1 MKKVYIYNK
10 YNRFWHWTQALLI
23 LFLAM
28 TGLEVHG
35 TYKLFGYEKAVY
47 YHNNAA
53 WSLIILI
60 IFTIFWDF
68 AIGEWR
74 QYVPTLKLMKEQIN
88 YYIIGI
94 FHKAEHPTHKTK
106 YTKFNPL
113 QRMTYF
119 GLKLIIIPVMI
130 ASGLLY
136 FYFFSNLN
144 NGTNI
149 SLSWI
154 AYIHVFGAFI
164 LIGFVFIHVYLTTT
178 GHTVFSSIKAMI
190 TGWEEMSDEDVKYAI
205 EEGLQVKLSEMKA
218 ELISEDSRTALLDK
232 ALAHVEE
239 KYGMAHDSNLK
250 TAVEHSG
257 IGYFKIGADGKYQ
270 EVNQG
275 WLDLYK
281 CTTLEDIIGKP
292 FGLNREEKDKEIV
305 NDIFRKVMNGKTI
318 KSGEIKRVCKNG
330 DIGYHSFTASPVKDE
345 NNKII
350 GIEGF
355 IIDTTD
361 QHKEL

>member
-10 YNRFWHWTQALLI
+10 YNRFWHWTQATLI
-23 LFLAM
+23 IFLAL

-35 TYKLFGYEKAVY
+35 SYNLFGYEKAVY

-53 WSLIILI
+53 WALIVLT

-74 QYVPTLKLMKEQIN
+74 QYVPTLKMINDQIK
-88 YYIIGI
+88 YYITGI
-94 FHKAEHPTHKTK
+94 FHNAPHPTHKTK
-106 YTKFNPL
+106 YNKFNPL

-119 GLKLIIIPVMI
+119 GLKFLIIPTMVF
-130 ASGLLY
+130 SGLLY

-144 NGTNI
+144 NGTNM
-149 SLSWI
+149 SLDWI
-154 AYIHVFGAFI
+154 AYLHTFGAFI
-164 LIGFVFIHVYLTTT
+164 LIGFVIVHVYLTTT

-190 TGWEEMSDEDVKYAI
+190 TGWEEMDDEDAKYAI
-205 EEGLQVKLSEMKA
+205 EEGLQVKINEMKS
-218 ELISEDSRTALLDK
+218 ELISDESKTSLLDK
-232 ALAHVEE
+232 ALLHVEE
-239 KYGMAHDSNLK
+239 KYGMTHDSELK
-250 TAVEHSG
+250 KAIDHTGV
-257 IGYFKIGADGKYQ
+257 GYFRIDKDGKYV

-281 CTTLEDIIGKP
+281 CTSLEDVIGQP
-292 FGLNREEKDKEIV
+292 LTLNREEKDKEIV
-305 NDIFRKVMNGKTI
+305 EEIFRKVMKGKTI
-318 KSGEIKRVCKNG
+318 KSGEVKRICKNG
-330 DIGYHSFTASPVKDE
+330 DIGYHSFTASPVRDE

-361 QHKEL
+361 LHK

>member
-35 TYKLFGYEKAVY
+35 TYELFGYEKAVY
-47 YHNNAA
+47 FHNNAA
-53 WSLIILI
+53 WSLIVLI
-60 IFTIFWDF
+60 VFTIFWDF
-68 AIGEWR
+68 AVGEWR
-74 QYVPTLKLMKEQIN
+74 QYIPTLKLMNEQIK
-88 YYIIGI
+88 YYITGI

-119 GLKLIIIPVMI
+119 GLKLLIIPVMI
-130 ASGLLY
+130 FSGLLY

-144 NGTNI
+144 NGTNM
-149 SLSWI
+149 SLDWI
-154 AYIHVFGAFI
+154 AYLHTFGAFI

-190 TGWEEMSDEDVKYAI
+190 TGWEEMSDEDAKYAI
-205 EEGLQVKLSEMKA
+205 EEGLQVKLSEMKS
-218 ELISEDSRTALLDK
+218 ELMSDESRTAILDQ

-239 KYGMAHDSNLK
+239 KYGMTHDFKVKEAIAH
-250 TAVEHSG
+250 TG
-257 IGYFKIGADGKYQ
+257 IGYFRIGADRKYQ

-281 CTTLEDIIGKP
+281 CTTLEDVIGQP
-292 FGLNREEKDKEIV
+292 FGLNREEKDKAIVEEI
-305 NDIFRKVMNGKTI
+305 FQKVIGGQTI
-318 KSGEIKRVCKNG
+318 KSGEVKRICKNG
-330 DIGYHSFTASPVKDE
+330 DIGYHSLTASPVRNEDGE
-345 NNKII
+345 IVAM
-350 GIEGF
+350 EGF

-361 QHKEL
+361 LHIDS

>member
-218 ELISEDSRTALLDK
+218 ELITGIVLCVVLNCIANRT
-232 ALAHVEE
+232 
-239 KYGMAHDSNLK
+239 
-250 TAVEHSG
+250 
-257 IGYFKIGADGKYQ
+257 
-270 EVNQG
+270 
-275 WLDLYK
+275 
-281 CTTLEDIIGKP
+281 II
-292 FGLNREEKDKEIV
+292 FLN
-305 NDIFRKVMNGKTI
+305 
-318 KSGEIKRVCKNG
+318 
-330 DIGYHSFTASPVKDE
+330 
-345 NNKII
+345 
-350 GIEGF
+350 
-355 IIDTTD
+355 
-361 QHKEL
+361 